1 MSFESA
7 RRILDAYKQDNAN
20 RIKMG
25 MEAAYQEALTA
36 YQSESAARDAA
47 LKILE
52 IEQKSFDK
60 YVSNLQKARRDFLRG
75 EQTSVRKQL
84 EQSTKTDQKNKDIE
98 LRNLRGQQKVEERRA
113 RQQVSDA
120 RRREGIRA
128 REQQFAAATPGV
140 RFADP
145 QEQAQYEQELQQY
158 EAGQEAQLQNDAEN
172 HAQKIMLAHDL
183 INSGDVARNIND
195 LSQVIRDPR
204 MTDYDAKTQ
213 SARLAQAL
221 DQIIA
226 ESSRQEQGYATQYN
240 RSESLAIRKADLA
253 HRIETQLRR
262 AAGTDNASNQ
272 KVDTVLGFLYA
283 VDPVDKTNTSG
294 VLQDVAN
301 INPDIVASAYQ
312 DEVNAYIGVR
322 PDKPERPRTERD
334 RVLRRERFIPSAP
347 IGDYIPT
354 PLLEKPEIQEVDTG
368 YTSRLRDAAA
378 PVFNALRDDYQIDS
392 QEAKFLRESAP
403 AALEA
408 YRQLQEEVIRNPL
421 AVTEEE
427 QLLLDQLALKRQFDL
442 MSRKRDIGKM
452 QPQMQSYE
460 GIQRRAADIIEPS
473 QAKQQAA
480 LSPMEQKYFAVERKA
495 LDLSEKDDNTLRDMG
510 APEKF
515 GMLMY
520 EKMFDPSTKTYRDGK
535 TYENVLTEMEK
546 NFENDGEGQL
556 RALAAFNSRAMALS
570 RASAPLVLK
579 DGKKNTDWLEALK
592 ALGK

>member
-75 EQTSVRKQL
+75 EQIAVRKQL

-120 RRREGIRA
+120 RRREGIRS
-128 REQQFAAATPGV
+128 REEQFAAATPGV

-145 QEQAQYEQELQQY
+145 QYEQELQQY

-195 LSQVIRDPR
+195 LSQVIRDPN
-204 MTDYDAKTQ
+204 MTDFDAKTQ
-213 SARLAQAL
+213 STRLAQAL

-226 ESSRQEQGYATQYN
+226 ESSRQEQGYATQYGRN
-240 RSESLAIRKADLA
+240 ESLAIRKADLA

-262 AAGTDNASNQ
+262 AAGTDAASNQ

-301 INPDIVASAYQ
+301 ITPDIVASAYQ

-322 PDKPERPRTERD
+322 PDKPEKPRTERD

-354 PLLEKPEIQEVDTG
+354 PLLEKPEIQQVDTG
-368 YTSRLRDAAA
+368 YTSRLRDVAE

-392 QEAKFLRESAP
+392 QEAKFLKDSAP
-403 AALEA
+403 EALEA

-427 QLLLDQLALKRQFDL
+427 QLLLDQIALQRQFDL

-460 GIQRRAADIIEPS
+460 GIQRRAAEIIEPS
-473 QAKQQAA
+473 RAKQQAA
-480 LSPMEQKYFAVERKA
+480 LSPLEQKYFAVERKA

>member
-75 EQTSVRKQL
+75 EQIAVRKQL

-120 RRREGIRA
+120 RRREGIRS
-128 REQQFAAATPGV
+128 REEQFAAATPGV

-145 QEQAQYEQELQQY
+145 QYEQELQQY

-195 LSQVIRDPR
+195 LSQVIRDPN
-204 MTDYDAKTQ
+204 MTDFDAKTQ
-213 SARLAQAL
+213 STRLAQAL

-226 ESSRQEQGYATQYN
+226 ESSRQEQGYATQYGRN
-240 RSESLAIRKADLA
+240 ESLAIRKADLA

-262 AAGTDNASNQ
+262 AAGTDAASNQ

-301 INPDIVASAYQ
+301 ITPNIVASAYQ

-322 PDKPERPRTERD
+322 PDKPEKPRTERD

-354 PLLEKPEIQEVDTG
+354 PLLEKPEIQQVDTG
-368 YTSRLRDAAA
+368 YTSRLRDVAE

-392 QEAKFLRESAP
+392 QEAKFLKDSAP
-403 AALEA
+403 EALEA

-427 QLLLDQLALKRQFDL
+427 QLLLDQIALQRQFDL

-460 GIQRRAADIIEPS
+460 GIQRRAAEIIEPS
-473 QAKQQAA
+473 RAKQQAA
-480 LSPMEQKYFAVERKA
+480 LSPLEQKYFAVERKA

>member
-75 EQTSVRKQL
+75 EQIAVRKQL

-120 RRREGIRA
+120 RRREGIRS
-128 REQQFAAATPGV
+128 REEQFAAATPGV

-145 QEQAQYEQELQQY
+145 QYEQELQQY

-195 LSQVIRDPR
+195 LSQVIRDPN
-204 MTDYDAKTQ
+204 MTDFDAKTQ
-213 SARLAQAL
+213 STRLAQAL

-226 ESSRQEQGYATQYN
+226 ESSRQEQGYATQYGRN
-240 RSESLAIRKADLA
+240 ESLAIRKADLA

-262 AAGTDNASNQ
+262 AAGTDDASNQ

-301 INPDIVASAYQ
+301 ITPDIVASAYQ

-322 PDKPERPRTERD
+322 PDKPEKPRTERD

-354 PLLEKPEIQEVDTG
+354 PLLEKPEIQQVDTG
-368 YTSRLRDAAA
+368 YTSRLRDVAE

-392 QEAKFLRESAP
+392 QEAKFLKDSAP
-403 AALEA
+403 EALEA

-427 QLLLDQLALKRQFDL
+427 QLLLDQIALQRQFDL

-460 GIQRRAADIIEPS
+460 GIQRRAAEIIEPS
-473 QAKQQAA
+473 RAKQQAA
-480 LSPMEQKYFAVERKA
+480 LSPLEQKYFAVERKA

>member
-25 MEAAYQEALTA
+25 MEAAYQEALAA

-60 YVSNLQKARRDFLRG
+60 YVSNLQKARTSFLRG
-75 EQTSVRKQL
+75 EQTAVRKQL
-84 EQSTKTDQKNKDIE
+84 EQSTKIDQKNKDIE

-120 RRREGIRA
+120 RRREGIRS
-128 REQQFAAATPGV
+128 REEQFAAATPGV
-140 RFADP
+140 RFGSP

-158 EAGQEAQLQNDAEN
+158 ESGQEAQLQNDAEN

-183 INSGDVARNIND
+183 INSGDVARNINQ

-204 MTDYDAKTQ
+204 MTDFDAKTQ
-213 SARLAQAL
+213 STRLAQAL
-221 DQIIA
+221 DQIIS
-226 ESSRQEQGYATQYN
+226 ESSRQEQGYATQYDRN
-240 RSESLAIRKADLA
+240 ESLAIRKADLA

-272 KVDTVLGFLYA
+272 KVDAVLGFLYN

-301 INPDIVASAYQ
+301 ISPQNVSSAYQ

-322 PDKPERPRTERD
+322 PDKPEKPKIERD

-354 PLLEKPEIQEVDTG
+354 PLLEKPEVQQVDIG
-368 YTSRLRDAAA
+368 YTSRLRDAAE

-392 QEAKFLRESAP
+392 QEAKFLKDSAP
-403 AALEA
+403 EALEA

-427 QLLLDQLALKRQFDL
+427 QLLLDQIALQRQFDL
-442 MSRKRDIGKM
+442 MSRKREIGKM

-460 GIQRRAADIIEPS
+460 GIQRRAAEIIEPS
-473 QAKQQAA
+473 RAKQQGA

-570 RASAPLVLK
+570 RSSAPLVLK